1 MTPTSVIDGDRAE
14 RRGPAQPVPPV
25 SASWRRNQFA
35 VTAASFVGFT
45 GFTLV
50 MPFLPLYIEQL
61 GVTDV
66 GEVAMWTGLCL
77 GVSPAVTAL
86 LSPLWGRVADRFG
99 RKLLVERSLVS
110 FVVVMSATADATR
123 PWHVLAL
130 RTVQGFFAGY
140 GGLTLAMAA
149 ESAPR
154 DRMASAIGTV
164 QTAQRLG
171 PALGPVIGG
180 IVAGLVG
187 LRNAFFVTAAF
198 YGAAFLV
205 VLFFYQERGAC
216 PEPSRRATGAPTF
229 RGVLRLENFCL
240 LMAVLFVLQF
250 ADRSLGP
257 VLPLHVGALGV
268 SDARVALVSGILF
281 SLVAAAAALG
291 HHLCGRLI
299 ARTTPR
305 RIILG
310 GGTLAVI
317 GSAGFVLVSHVG
329 LLAASLAVFGIG
341 IGAGMTAAYTA
352 AGLVVPEGSHGTAF
366 GLLTGAS
373 LTGMAITPM
382 LAGFIAAASIRVV
395 FALDALALAVLA
407 VWVYRSMRPAVSAIA
422 ESEVA
427 PTVY

>member
-1 MTPTSVIDGDRAE
+1 MPTSVVEPDTP
-14 RRGPAQPVPPV
+14 RRPAAAGTP

-50 MPFLPLYIEQL
+50 MPFLPLYIRQL
-61 GVTDV
+61 GVTDI
-66 GEVAMWTGLCL
+66 GEIAMWTGLCL
-77 GVSPAVTAL
+77 GISPAITAV

-110 FVVVMSATADATR
+110 FVVIMSATAYATR
-123 PWHVLAL
+123 PWHVFTL
-130 RTVQGFFAGY
+130 RSVQGLFAGY

-154 DRMASAIGTV
+154 DRMASAIGMV

-180 IVAGLVG
+180 AVAGIAG
-187 LRNAFFVTAAF
+187 LRNAFFVTAGF
-198 YGAAFLV
+198 YAAAFLV
-205 VLFFYQERGAC
+205 VLFFYDEPPARPATRPNGGA
-216 PEPSRRATGAPTF
+216 TF

-240 LMAVLFVLQF
+240 LMAVLFGLQY
-250 ADRSLGP
+250 ADRSFGP

-268 SDARVALVSGILF
+268 SAGRVALVSGILF
-281 SLVAAAAALG
+281 SLVAGAAALG

-299 ARTTPR
+299 ARVTPR
-305 RIILG
+305 RIIMAG
-310 GGTLAVI
+310 AALAGAGASGFVFV
-317 GSAGFVLVSHVG
+317 SNLVLLAGF
-329 LLAASLAVFGIG
+329 LAAFGIG

-352 AGLVVPEGSHGTAF
+352 AGLVVPEGSRGTAF

-373 LTGMAITPM
+373 LTGMAVTPILTGL
-382 LAGFIAAASIRVV
+382 LAIASLRAVFVLNVV
-395 FALDALALAVLA
+395 ALAAV
-407 VWVYRSMRPAVSAIA
+407 AIVVRRFMKWRVT
-422 ESEVA
+422 SGV
-427 PTVY
+427 

>member
-1 MTPTSVIDGDRAE
+1 MSTVIA
-14 RRGPAQPVPPV
+14 PAPDQDDATAQSSTA

-77 GVSPAVTAL
+77 GISPAITAL
-86 LSPLWGRVADRFG
+86 LSPVWGRVADRFG
-99 RKLLVERSLVS
+99 RKLLVERSLIS
-110 FVVVMSATADATR
+110 FVVIMSATAYAAR
-123 PWHVLAL
+123 PWHVFVL
-130 RTVQGFFAGY
+130 RSVQGLFAGY

-154 DRMASAIGTV
+154 DRMASAIGMV

-180 IVAGLVG
+180 AIAGIVG
-187 LRNAFFVTAAF
+187 LRNAFFVTAGF
-198 YGAAFLV
+198 YATAFLV
-205 VLFFYQERGAC
+205 VLFFYHEDTGREGIAQQ
-216 PEPSRRATGAPTF
+216 PMATRPTF

-240 LMAVLFVLQF
+240 LMAVLFGLQF

-257 VLPLHVGALGV
+257 VLPLHVAALGV
-268 SDARVALVSGILF
+268 SARRVAVVSGVLF
-281 SLVAAAAALG
+281 SLVAAAGALG
-291 HHLCGRLI
+291 HHLCGRFI
-299 ARTTPR
+299 RRTGARRLVVAGT
-305 RIILG
+305 IL
-310 GGTLAVI
+310 AAA
-317 GSAGFVLVSHVG
+317 GSVGFVGFSRLEW
-329 LLAASLAVFGIG
+329 LAAALTLFGLG
-341 IGAGMTAAYTA
+341 IGAAMTAAYTA

-373 LTGMAITPM
+373 LTAMALTPIF
-382 LAGFIAAASIRVV
+382 AGFLAVASIRVV
-395 FALDALALAVLA
+395 FVLDALVLGVVVVAVRRYMVA
-407 VWVYRSMRPAVSAIA
+407 RRS
-422 ESEVA
+422 E
-427 PTVY
+427 

>member
-1 MTPTSVIDGDRAE
+1 LIPTSVLESNIPGSTTP
-14 RRGPAQPVPPV
+14 GPAAAP

-50 MPFLPLYIEQL
+50 MPFLPLYIGQL

-66 GEVAMWTGLCL
+66 GEIAMWTGLCL
-77 GVSPAVTAL
+77 GISPAVTAL

-99 RKLLVERSLVS
+99 RKLLVERSLIS
-110 FVVVMSATADATR
+110 FVVIMSATAYATR
-123 PWHVLAL
+123 PWHVFAL
-130 RTVQGFFAGY
+130 RTVQGLFAGY

-180 IVAGLVG
+180 VIAGVVG

-198 YGAAFLV
+198 YAAAFLV
-205 VLFFYQERGAC
+205 VLFFYDEPAAGPKAQAGAN
-216 PEPSRRATGAPTF
+216 GAPTF
-229 RGVLRLENFCL
+229 RGVMRLENFGL
-240 LMAVLFVLQF
+240 LMAVLFGLQY

-257 VLPLHVGALGV
+257 VLPLHVSVLGV
-268 SDARVALVSGILF
+268 SAGRVALVSGVLF
-281 SLVAAAAALG
+281 SLVAGAAALG
-291 HHLCGRLI
+291 HYLCGRVI
-299 ARTTPR
+299 ARMTPR
-305 RIILG
+305 RIVIAATALAAAASVG
-310 GGTLAVI
+310 FVAVSNLVLLAV
-317 GSAGFVLVSHVG
+317 F
-329 LLAASLAVFGIG
+329 LAAFGIG

-352 AGLVVPEGSHGTAF
+352 AGFVVPEGSHGTAF

-373 LTGMAITPM
+373 LTGMAVTPIFTGF
-382 LAGFIAAASIRVV
+382 LAVVSIRAV
-395 FALDALALAVLA
+395 FAVDVITLAILAVI
-407 VWVYRSMRPAVSAIA
+407 VRRYMKSTS
-422 ESEVA
+422 SQ
-427 PTVY
+427 